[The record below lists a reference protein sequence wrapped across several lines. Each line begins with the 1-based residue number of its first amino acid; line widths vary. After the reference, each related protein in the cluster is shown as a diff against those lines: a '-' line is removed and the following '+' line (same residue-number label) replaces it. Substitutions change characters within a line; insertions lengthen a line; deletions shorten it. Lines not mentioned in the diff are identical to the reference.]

1 MFQLGLM
8 IIFVIGLLLCTICKV
23 IEEVDNA
30 SLLDDEILSSPNE
43 EGDK

>member
-8 IIFVIGLLLCTICKV
+8 IIFFIGLLLCTIGKV

-30 SLLDDEILSSPNE
+30 PLMDDEKLSSPNN